1 MTNTGRTYHPTT
13 SKLGRRIMA
22 ASSKLYTSFRKP
34 PDEIAEWNKE
44 VEAKKQLKLARKGR
58 TQ

>member
-1 MTNTGRTYHPTT
+1 MTKPGRTYHTTT

-22 ASSKLYTSFRKP
+22 AASRLFTPTHKP
-34 PDEIAEWNKE
+34 ADEIAEWNKA